1 MNPAIDPVANPVTQF
16 LIANIVGVYFA
27 YGLAF
32 FVLGV
37 VLALASRQQS
47 ELPLMRALPLLAAF
61 GLLHGAHEWMEMFQ
75 HFGALR
81 GHVPGFGEE
90 ALRIA
95 LLVISFLCL
104 LGFGVQAT
112 NPGTSRPGRRI
123 ASFAVPMLVWAVAL
137 AGAILYWRPTPLAA
151 VYFADVLA
159 RYFIAIPGALFG
171 AAALMAQQR
180 ALRERDMPLFGRDL
194 VSAATALI
202 LYGVVGQLFVNA
214 TVIPP
219 SNVVNSTLFLAWFG
233 VPVQLFRALLAGL
246 ILLFMV
252 RALRIFEEEAR
263 RRLEDAARNERQ
275 MQEQALASERQS
287 ARENEA
293 LNLELGAKARE
304 LALLLDLSNLL
315 GVAMEMPRRLTTVL
329 PRVVQNLD
337 FTNAGLI
344 LCVDSHSDAVDVEAQ
359 TGFHAPILLPPDSVT
374 AAPTAAQGAEATFS
388 NCVALGRR
396 AIEAVRAT
404 CRHVDGAVIE
414 FNVNSVLLGEEC
426 WSYRSP
432 TVALALP
439 LMAQRIPIG
448 AVVFARTGADTRP
461 VVLEELH
468 LMVGIARQLELSMEN
483 ARLYRQAQEREQTL
497 AELLAQVVAAQEAE
511 RQRIARE
518 LHDATGQ
525 SLTAIA
531 LGLRGLAN
539 SVNGG
544 SSGAGGVGGSGG
556 AANTDLPRQAESLQ
570 LFATDALGELRRI
583 IADLR
588 PPQLDEL
595 GLAPALRWY
604 VQSFRK
610 RHPNIELNFTV
621 AGDQTRLPPH
631 YDTVVFRVVQ
641 EALTNIAKHSGADR
655 AGVVLEMKP
664 SEVVVTIQDNGC
676 GFDTSRA
683 LSRRGQTAAWGLL
696 GIRERTILLN
706 GHYEIKSAPGQGTLI
721 RMSVPTAQFVP
732 APEPSDERNYPD
744 DDDGA

>member
-1 MNPAIDPVANPVTQF
+1 VNPIIDPSVNLVTAY
-16 LIANIVGVYFA
+16 LVENIVAVYFF

-47 ELPLMRALPLLAAF
+47 ALPLMRALPLLAWF
-61 GLLHGAHEWMEMFQ
+61 GLLHGTHEWVEMFQ
-75 HFGALR
+75 RIAIQNGGRPPGA
-81 GHVPGFGEE
+81 VEE

-95 LLVISFLCL
+95 LLVVSFLCL
-104 LGFGVQAT
+104 LGFGVRALD
-112 NPGTSRPGRRI
+112 PGTSSPRWRLALFFGPI
-123 ASFAVPMLVWAVAL
+123 VVWAAAL
-137 AGAILYWRPTPLAA
+137 VGAIYYWRPTPLEG
-151 VYFADVLA
+151 VYFADVLT
-159 RYFIAIPGALFG
+159 RYFIAIPGALIG
-171 AAALMAQQR
+171 AAALLSQQR
-180 ALRERDMPLFGRDL
+180 ALRARDMPLFGRDL
-194 VSAATALI
+194 VSAATALL
-202 LYGVVGQLFVNA
+202 LYGVVGQIFVRS

-219 SNVVNSTLFLAWFG
+219 SNVLNSALFLDWFG
-233 VPVQLFRALLAGL
+233 VPVQLFRCVMAAL

-252 RALRIFEEEAR
+252 RALRVFEEEAR
-263 RRLEDAARNERQ
+263 RHLEEIARSERDTQ
-275 MQEQALASERQS
+275 TQALELERRT
-287 ARENEA
+287 AREHEA
-293 LNLELGAKARE
+293 LNQELAARARE

-315 GVAMEMPRRLTTVL
+315 GVAMEMPRRLTSVL
-329 PRVVQNLD
+329 PRIVQNLP
-337 FTNAGLI
+337 FTDAGLI
-344 LCVDSHSDAVDVEAQ
+344 LCVDSHSDAVDIEAQ
-359 TGFHAPILLPPDSVT
+359 TGFAAPVLVEPDALT
-374 AAPTAAQGAEATFS
+374 AAAPAPSEAGFS

-396 AIEAVRAT
+396 SIEAGRAA

-414 FNVNSVLLGEEC
+414 FNISAVLLGEEC
-426 WSYRSP
+426 WSYPSP

-448 AVVFARTGADTRP
+448 AVVFAHTASAP
-461 VVLEELH
+461 HLLELDELH
-468 LMVGIARQLELSMEN
+468 LMVGVARQLELSMEN

-497 AELLAQVVAAQEAE
+497 AQLLAQVVAAQEAE

-539 SVNGG
+539 SVG
-544 SSGAGGVGGSGG
+544 SAGGDTQ
-556 AANTDLPRQAESLQ
+556 ADLSRQAESIQ

-610 RHPNIELNFTV
+610 RNPAIELTFTV

-664 SEVVVTIQDNGC
+664 NEVVVTIQDNGM
-676 GFDTSRA
+676 GFDTGRA
-683 LSRRGQTAAWGLL
+683 LSRRGQNAAWGLL

-706 GHYEIKSAPGQGTLI
+706 GQYEIKSAPGQGTLI
-721 RMSVPTAQFVP
+721 RISVPTTLA
-732 APEPSDERNYPD
+732 APLSDESAPLPAAVY
-744 DDDGA
+744 DDGA